1 MIDNKLATDEA
12 RRAAQ
17 HEAIKSKVE
26 RDVGAE
32 VTARAERAPDGEQV
46 GHVAAEIRSK
56 AVEEVAST
64 EREVTRARGAARG
77 SQFIDYAFY
86 LIYALLGLR
95 LVLALMAANS
105 SAGFVRFIHAVTA
118 PFYAPFRGI
127 VASPVDDQGHTL
139 ALPILLAIG
148 VYALLHAAILGVLRI
163 AAHRKTE
170 I

>member
-1 MIDNKLATDEA
+1 MTDNKLATDEA

-17 HEAIKSKVE
+17 HDAIKSRVE

-46 GHVAAEIRSK
+46 GNVAAQIRGR
-56 AVEEVAST
+56 AVKEVAGT
-64 EREVTRARGAARG
+64 EREITRARGAARG

-86 LIYALLGLR
+86 LIYGLLGLR
-95 LVLALMAANS
+95 LALALMAANS
-105 SAGFVRFIHAVTA
+105 SAGFVRFIRAVTD

-127 VASPVDDQGHTL
+127 VASPSDADGHTL
-139 ALPILLAIG
+139 VLPLLLAIG
-148 VYALLHAAILGVLRI
+148 VYALLHAAIIGLLRI

>member
-1 MIDNKLATDEA
+1 MTDNKLATDEA

-26 RDVGAE
+26 RDVGSE
-32 VTARAERAPDGEQV
+32 VTARAERAPDGDQV
-46 GHVAAEIRSK
+46 GHVAAEIRGK
-56 AVEEVAST
+56 AIKEVAGT

-77 SQFIDYAFY
+77 SQFIDYVFY
-86 LIYALLGLR
+86 LIYGLLGLR
-95 LVLALMAANS
+95 LALALMAANS
-105 SAGFVRFIHAVTA
+105 QAGFVRFIRAVTD

-127 VASPVDDQGHTL
+127 VASPSDAEGHTL
-139 ALPILLAIG
+139 VLPLLLAIG
-148 VYALLHAAILGVLRI
+148 VYVLLHAAINGLLRI

>member
-1 MIDNKLATDEA
+1 MTDNKLAGDEA

-32 VTARAERAPDGEQV
+32 VTARAERAPDGDRV
-46 GHVAAEIRSK
+46 SDVAAQIRGR
-56 AVEEVAST
+56 AVSEVAST
-64 EREVTRARGAARG
+64 EREVTRARGAARV
-77 SQFIDYAFY
+77 SQFIDYFFFI
-86 LIYALLGLR
+86 IYGLLGLR
-95 LVLALMAANS
+95 LALALMAAS
-105 SAGFVRFIHAVTA
+105 SQAGFVRFIRTVTD

-127 VASPVDDQGHTL
+127 VASPSDAQGHTL
-139 ALPILLAIG
+139 VLPILLAIG

-163 AAHRKTE
+163 TAHRKTE

>member
-1 MIDNKLATDEA
+1 MTDNKLATDEA

-17 HEAIKSKVE
+17 HEAIKSRVE

-32 VTARAERAPDGEQV
+32 VTSRAERAPDGEQV
-46 GHVAAEIRSK
+46 SNVAAEIRGK
-56 AVEEVAST
+56 AVKEVAST

-86 LIYALLGLR
+86 LVYGLLGLR
-95 LVLALMAANS
+95 LALALMAANS
-105 SAGFVRFIHAVTA
+105 SAGFVRFIKTVTD

-127 VASPVDDQGHTL
+127 VASPADADGHTL
-139 ALPILLAIG
+139 VLPLLLAIG
-148 VYALLHAAILGVLRI
+148 VYALLHAAITGILRI